1 MFKANKFCVV
11 LFLIFCI
18 TSVNCYSQV
27 GIGTSD
33 PDASSILDIQST
45 NKGVL
50 FPRIDLGA
58 TAIPNPAKGLV
69 VWNTDLLN
77 GELNTGLFFWNGGA
91 WLSLV
96 SNEKL
101 NTEIN
106 NIESAA
112 GGSGW
117 ADGGNEAT
125 DGDFIGTTNYV
136 PLQFRVND
144 QQVGYFDPIGGMSLG
159 NNSTANE
166 NKGIAIGDNA
176 DSSESNEAIAVG
188 SQSKASG
195 YRSTAIG
202 TDSESS
208 VNNSIAIGTNAKA
221 TGLNSIAIGDNTS
234 ASAQN
239 STAIGHNATANQT
252 NTVILGDVSNAKVG
266 IGTSNPSEKLQV
278 NGKIKIVDGTQ
289 GEGKIL
295 TSDANGKASWVAPP
309 DMKYFAEVRKSSNS
323 NLNQYT
329 YLSFGTTDF
338 QQGVTANSNNFQ
350 IQNKPGIYRVS
361 FKITI
366 QKNSGG
372 TDNVG
377 FFLAT
382 GYSNSNLVPGSEV
395 FASIKGG
402 DKITLFGEKLVQ
414 LDAYEAIGIFAE
426 SSNNNVQVL
435 ASGTSFNIEMVSE

>member
-1 MFKANKFCVV
+1 LFSI
-11 LFLIFCI
+11 FLI
-18 TSVNCYSQV
+18 TSINCYSQV

-33 PDASSILDIQST
+33 PDASSVLDIQS
-45 NKGVL
+45 NSKGVL
-50 FPRIDLGA
+50 FPRVDLG
-58 TAIPNPAKGLV
+58 TTTISNPAKGLV

-77 GELNTGLFFWNGGA
+77 GELNSGLYFWNGNA
-91 WLSLV
+91 WLSFI

-101 NTEIN
+101 DTEIN
-106 NIESAA
+106 NIETAA

-144 QQVGYFDPIGGMSLG
+144 QQVGYFDPVGGMSFG
-159 NNSTANE
+159 KNSTANQ

-176 DSSESNEAIAVG
+176 DSSSNNEAIAVG

-221 TGLNSIAIGDNTS
+221 TGLNGVAIGDNTS
-234 ASAQN
+234 ATAQN
-239 STAIGHNATANQT
+239 STAIGHNATANQS
-252 NTVILGDVSNAKVG
+252 NTVILGNVNNAKVG
-266 IGTSNPSEKLQV
+266 IGTSNPTEKLQV
-278 NGKIKIVDGTQ
+278 NGKIRMVDGTQ
-289 GEGKIL
+289 GAGKIL
-295 TSDANGKASWVAPP
+295 TSDANGVAMWVAPP
-309 DMKYFAEVRKSSNS
+309 DVKYFAEIRKSSNS
-323 NLNQYT
+323 NLTQYN
-329 YLSFGTTDF
+329 YLSFGSADF
-338 QQGVTANSNNFQ
+338 QQGVTANTNNFQ

-372 TDNVG
+372 TDNIG

-382 GYSNSNLVPGSEV
+382 GYSSSNLVAGSEV

-402 DKITLFGEKLVQ
+402 DKITVFGEKLVQ
-414 LDAYEAIGIFAE
+414 LGAYEAIGIFSE
-426 SSNNNVQVL
+426 SSNNNIQVL
-435 ASGTSFNIEMVSE
+435 STGTSFNIELVSE